1 MKSDDIT
8 SNLRIEALSRDN
20 WGKLLELFGEKGAGA
35 NCWCMHFRLHKAE
48 HEEGKYNNGNKNALK
63 KLVWDNRSTGLIG
76 FYDDVPVAWC
86 ALSPRQDFTRLEKS
100 RVHKPIDDKE
110 VWSIP
115 CTFVA
120 KEYRKHGISVELL
133 KGAVDYAREK
143 GIEIL
148 EAYPT
153 IPTQDKLPDGFLWIG
168 HYSSFEKAGFEI
180 VDRTSKHRPMVR
192 YYFKK

>member
-1 MKSDDIT
+1 MT
-8 SNLRIEALSRDN
+8 NFRIEPLTNNN

-35 NCWCMHFRLHKAE
+35 NCWCMHFRLNKSD
-48 HEEGKYNNGNKNALK
+48 HEEGKSNDGNKIALK
-63 KLVWDNRSTGLIG
+63 QLVSDKKPTGLIG
-76 FYDDVPVAWC
+76 FYEDTPVAWC
-86 ALSPRQDFTRLEKS
+86 ALSPRQDFKRLEKS

-120 KEYRKHGISVELL
+120 KEFRKHGISVMLL
-133 KGAVDYAREK
+133 KGAIEYAKQERIK
-143 GIEIL
+143 IL

-153 IPTQDKLPDGFLWIG
+153 IPTQDNMPDGFLWIG
-168 HYSSFEKAGFEI
+168 HFRTFEKAGFKI

-192 YYFKK
+192 YYIE